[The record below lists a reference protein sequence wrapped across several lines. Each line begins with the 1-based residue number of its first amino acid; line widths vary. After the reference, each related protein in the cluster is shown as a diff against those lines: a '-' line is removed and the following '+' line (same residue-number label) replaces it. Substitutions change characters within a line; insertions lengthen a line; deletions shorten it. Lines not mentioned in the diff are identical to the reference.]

1 MRYPKEHYAVDI
13 DSLPEDQAR
22 FYRNA
27 MRYYR
32 RKPDWWGFHEFAF
45 GPYSLM
51 YEMIKGRKKAIG
63 TPMYEALKAMWL
75 QLGVEQGEVG
85 TDKPKHASRRK

>member
-1 MRYPKEHYAVDI
+1 MRYPKEHYAVNVDA
-13 DSLPEDQAR
+13 LPKEEAN

-32 RKPDWWGFHEFAF
+32 RKPDWFGFHEFVF

-51 YEMIKGRKKAIG
+51 YNKIKSQAQVTG

-75 QLGVEQGEVG
+75 QLGVEQGDVKP
-85 TDKPKHASRRK
+85 DKAKRAARRK

>member
-13 DSLPEDQAR
+13 DALPKDEAR

-32 RKPDWWGFHEFAF
+32 RKPDWFGFHEFAF

-51 YEMIKGRKKAIG
+51 YQKIKSQAEVLS
-63 TPMYEALKAMWL
+63 TPIYEALKAMWL
-75 QLGVEQGEVG
+75 QLGVEQGDVKP
-85 TDKPKHASRRK
+85 DRPKHAARRK

>member
-1 MRYPKEHYAVDI
+1 MRYPKEHYTVDI
-13 DSLPEDQAR
+13 DELSDEQAR

-27 MRYYR
+27 VRYYR
-32 RKPDWWGFHEFAF
+32 RKPGWFAFHEFAF

-51 YEMIKGRKKAIG
+51 YRMTKAHTKVIG

-75 QLGVEQGEVG
+75 QLGVEQGDVKP
-85 TDKPKHASRRK
+85 DKPKRASRRK